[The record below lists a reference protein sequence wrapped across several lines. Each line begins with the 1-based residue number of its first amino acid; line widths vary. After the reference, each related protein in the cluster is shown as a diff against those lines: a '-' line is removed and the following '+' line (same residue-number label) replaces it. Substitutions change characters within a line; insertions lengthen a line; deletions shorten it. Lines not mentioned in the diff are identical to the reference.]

1 MEEQDFLFIV
11 AEVAIGLIT
20 FTTLVLILR
29 QLVGGGLTPFH
40 VLYIRINAVMG
51 LLIVAF
57 SMLPLV
63 RSYLGL
69 PFGILIRISSA
80 LLAAA
85 TIFVLIWYFTQ
96 RRVIA
101 PGRQQNTGSLLSGLC
116 GVVSPFILIPHAL
129 GVYYVDSFGP
139 YAVGLLL
146 MLAPIGLGFLA
157 TLNDFLSPDG
167 DSDDAT

>member
-20 FTTLVLILR
+20 FTTLVLVLR

-40 VLYIRINAVMG
+40 VLYIRVNATMG
-51 LLIVAF
+51 LLVIAF

-63 RSYLGL
+63 LSYLGL
-69 PFGILIRISSA
+69 PFGILIQISSA

-96 RRVIA
+96 RKIIA
-101 PGRQQNTGSLLSGLC
+101 PDRQQNAGSLLSGLC

-146 MLAPIGLGFLA
+146 MLAAIGFAFLA
-157 TLNDFLSPDG
+157 TLSDFLLPEG
-167 DSDDAT
+167 ESDDAT